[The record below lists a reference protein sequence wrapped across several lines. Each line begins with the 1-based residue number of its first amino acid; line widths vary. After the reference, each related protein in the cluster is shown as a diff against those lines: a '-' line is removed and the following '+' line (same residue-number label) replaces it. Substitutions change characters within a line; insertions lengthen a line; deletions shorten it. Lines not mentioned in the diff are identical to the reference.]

1 MKAKRKDWKREK
13 KDDLAKMEIL
23 KRLKANGYNYYATSK
38 DTGIPRTTLMRWAEN
53 EGKIAVSVSEFNVEV
68 LNRNLEKENT
78 AKMTDKAER
87 LRLHNIIKAQE
98 AIAERL
104 EKQSD
109 TIPVK
114 ELIQLA
120 QLSGVAVP
128 QQTNNYTQNNIF
140 LQWQEKINKIRRR

>member
-1 MKAKRKDWKREK
+1 MKARNKGGNRERKDN
-13 KDDLAKMEIL
+13 LAKIEIL

-53 EGKIAVSVSEFNVEV
+53 EGKIAVSVSEFNVET
-68 LNRNLEKENT
+68 LNKNLEKE
-78 AKMTDKAER
+78 KTDEMIGKAER

-109 TIPVK
+109 IIPVK

-120 QLSGVAVP
+120 QLSGVVQP
-128 QQTNNYTQNNIF
+128 QQTNNYTQNNLF